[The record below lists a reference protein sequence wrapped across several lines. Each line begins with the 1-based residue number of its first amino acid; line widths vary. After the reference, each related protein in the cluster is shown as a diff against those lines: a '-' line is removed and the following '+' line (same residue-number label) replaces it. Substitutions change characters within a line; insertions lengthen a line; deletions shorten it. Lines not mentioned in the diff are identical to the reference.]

1 MVRRLSVK
9 SWLRLCH
16 LSIILILG
24 ATSTAF
30 SQVIQGTVKDI
41 AGIPIPGASV
51 VIKGSSSGTM
61 TSANG
66 EFTLNMIKKD
76 AVLVFS
82 STGYVKKEVDYIGQ
96 LTIVVVLADANK
108 ALTELVVV
116 GYGTQKKSDITGA
129 ISSVKNKD
137 FKDQP
142 VANIAESIEGKLS
155 GINVTTPSGT
165 PGAGLIVNIRGA
177 TNALYVVDG
186 IPMLSESN
194 SALSTSYNTGG
205 ESVGSGQNISSIADL
220 NPDDIE
226 SVEVLK
232 DASAAAI
239 YGARAA
245 NGVILITTKR
255 GKNGKTAINL
265 NFYTGI
271 QKIEKNIKFL
281 SAKDFISLTQ
291 EAISN
296 DINVYNIESAH
307 FGKDSSRYGSKSV
320 LQGVG
325 LYNPLPYSAATGIN
339 TNWLSQILR
348 TAPIRNYELSS
359 RGGSEKTQF
368 FLSGSYFDQSGII
381 IENYLRRFNTRLN
394 LDHQVNSHL
403 SYGSTLSMTRSINK
417 RSFNDN
423 TYTGVLTNAL
433 GASPLMPVY
442 EKDGSYAQSGNY
454 QVNWLSD
461 NPVKSAKEVSAFTN
475 TDRLISSVY
484 SENKFTPALKLR
496 TTWSLD
502 YTNSKDNQYFSPLT
516 VDAQAVGGK
525 IYYSSFNNMTW
536 LNENILSYQKQLNP
550 DNYIEALGGVT
561 RQQSTSDQISI
572 SGQGLPTT
580 GGLKTI
586 SAAAIINNS
595 SEIPSSWYLT
605 SFLSRVNY
613 RFKNKFLAS
622 FSFRADA
629 SSRFPTNKRVGYFP
643 SASIGYN
650 LAEESFLKDG
660 NVFDALKFRVSYGL
674 TGDQEIGNF
683 QAISYWRPSKYNGS
697 PGLKPGNLGNPN
709 LSWQSNAIFNVGL
722 DFSILHGVL
731 DGSVEYFN
739 SQRTK
744 LLGQI
749 PQAGT
754 TGFKNV
760 TANSGQ
766 VVDKGFEVQ
775 LNSRNIKTT
784 SFSWTSSFNI
794 SFLKN
799 RIKNLAVD
807 GQLISSYNDG
817 APTHILKIGQPI
829 GTFIGV
835 KFAGVDQ
842 QTGDAM
848 YFNNLGAKIRADQVN
863 FSRDETIIGK
873 ARPDY
878 FGGLGNNLVYN
889 NWELNISMPFSIGNQ
904 VFNTIR
910 STTEALGWSSASNP
924 GAASTAYVWANTTQN
939 SYDRRWK
946 KPGDI
951 TNIPRASFLAQAW
964 YPNGSQ
970 YLENASFLKIKT
982 VNLGYTFHF
991 KRFINSMKLYA
1002 QVQNLYTFTKYTGFD
1017 PEVSST
1023 GGGNEQTAGI
1033 DYAAY
1038 PPARTFTFGINL
1050 GL

>member
-1 MVRRLSVK
+1 MARRLLVKSMVRLI
-9 SWLRLCH
+9 LMG
-16 LSIILILG
+16 IILLLG
-24 ATSTAF
+24 VREKAF
-30 SQVIQGTVKDI
+30 SQVIHGSVKDN
-41 AGIPIPGASV
+41 AGIPLPGASIS
-51 VIKGSSSGTM
+51 IKGTSFGAMSDAKGLFELNISSKN
-61 TSANG
+61 AI
-66 EFTLNMIKKD
+66 LI
-76 AVLVFS
+76 FS
-82 STGYVKKEVDYIGQ
+82 STGYIKKEIIYSGQ
-96 LTIVVVLADANK
+96 TEENVILADANR
-108 ALTELVVV
+108 ALSELIVV

-129 ISSVKNKD
+129 ISSVKNKE

-155 GINVTTPSGT
+155 GISVTTPSGT

-194 SALSTSYNTGG
+194 SALSTSYNTSG
-205 ESVGSGQNISSIADL
+205 ESVGNGQNISSIADL

-255 GKNGKTAINL
+255 GKSGKTAINL

-281 SAKDFISLTQ
+281 SAKDFIGLTQ
-291 EAISN
+291 EAINN
-296 DINVYNIESAH
+296 DINVYNNESKLY
-307 FGKDSSRYGSKSV
+307 GKDSSRYGNKGV
-320 LQGVG
+320 LQAVG
-325 LYNPLPYSAATGIN
+325 LFNPLPYTTGSGIN
-339 TNWLSQILR
+339 TNWLNQILR
-348 TAPIRNYELSS
+348 TAPIRNYELST

-368 FLSGSYFDQSGII
+368 FISGSYFDQSGII
-381 IENYLRRFNTRLN
+381 IENYLRRFNARLN
-394 LDHQVNSHL
+394 LDHQATSHL
-403 SYGSTLSMTRSINK
+403 SYGTTLSVTRSINK

-461 NPVKSAKEVSAFTN
+461 NPVKSAKEVAAFTN
-475 TDRLISSVY
+475 TDRLIGSAY
-484 SENKFTPALKLR
+484 AEYKFTPALKLR
-496 TTWSLD
+496 STWSLD

-525 IYYSSFNNMTW
+525 IYYSSFNNTTW
-536 LNENILSYQKQLNP
+536 LNENILSYQKQLGA
-550 DNYIEALGGVT
+550 DHYIEALAGVT
-561 RQQSTSDQISI
+561 RQQSNSDQVAI

-580 GGLKTI
+580 GGLKNI
-586 SAAAIINNS
+586 SSAAIINNS
-595 SEIPSSWYLT
+595 SELPSSWYLT

-613 RFKNKFLAS
+613 RFKNKLLAS
-622 FSFRADA
+622 LSFRADA
-629 SSRFPTNKRVGYFP
+629 SSRFPVNQRVGYFP
-643 SASIGYN
+643 SGSIGYN

-660 NVFDALKFRVSYGL
+660 NFIDALKFRLSYGL

-697 PGLKPGNLGNPN
+697 PGIKPGNLGNPN
-709 LSWQSNAIFNVGL
+709 LSWQSNAIFNMGI

-739 SQRTK
+739 SERTK

-784 SFSWTSSFNI
+784 NFSWTSSFNI

-817 APTHILKIGQPI
+817 APTHILKIGQSI

-835 KFAGVDQ
+835 KFAGVDR

-848 YFNNLGAKIRADQVN
+848 YYNNTGAKIRADQVN

-878 FGGLGNNLVYN
+878 FGGLGNSLSFK
-889 NWELNISMPFSIGNQ
+889 NWELNISMPFSVGNK

-924 GAASTAYVWANTTQN
+924 GAASTSYVWANTTQN
-939 SYDRRWK
+939 AYDRRWR

-951 TNIPRASFLAQAW
+951 TDIPRASFLQQAW

-970 YLENASFLKIKT
+970 YLENASFIKIKT
-982 VNLGYTFHF
+982 INLGYTFHF
-991 KRFINSMKLYA
+991 TKVITSMKLYA
-1002 QVQNLYTFTKYTGFD
+1002 QVQNLYTFSKYTGFD

>member
-1 MVRRLSVK
+1 MIKLLSAKFQIRLGMTG
-9 SWLRLCH
+9 LL
-16 LSIILILG
+16 LFLICQN
-24 ATSTAF
+24 SAF
-30 SQVIQGTVKDI
+30 AQVIQGTVRDK
-41 AGIPIPGASV
+41 AGVSIPGASV
-51 VIKGSSSGTM
+51 IIKGTSLGTM
-61 TSANG
+61 TGANG
-66 EFTLNMIKKD
+66 AFNLNVGVKSGAII
-76 AVLVFS
+76 FS
-82 STGYVKKEVDYIGQ
+82 STGYLKKEVIFSGETT
-96 LTIVVVLADANK
+96 LNIVLAEANRS
-108 ALTELVVV
+108 LSELVVV

-155 GINVTTPSGT
+155 GISVTTPSGT

-232 DASAAAI
+232 DASASAI

-255 GKNGKTAINL
+255 GKNGKTAVNL
-265 NFYTGI
+265 NFYTGT
-271 QKIEKNIKFL
+271 QSIEKNMKFL
-281 SAKDFISLTQ
+281 SAKDFVGLTQ
-291 EAISN
+291 EAIAN
-296 DINVYNIESAH
+296 DINTYNIESKAA
-307 FGKDSSRYGSKSV
+307 GKDSSRYGPLSV
-320 LQGVG
+320 LQNAG
-325 LYNPLPYSAATGIN
+325 LFNPLPYSASTGIN
-339 TNWLSQILR
+339 TNWLNQILR
-348 TAPIRNYELSS
+348 TAPIRNYELST

-381 IENYLRRFNTRLN
+381 IENYLRRFNARLN
-394 LDHQVNSHL
+394 LDHQATSRL
-403 SYGSTLSMTRSINK
+403 SYGTTLSVTRSVNK

-442 EKDGSYAQSGNY
+442 EKNGTYAQSGNY
-454 QVNWLSD
+454 QANWLTD
-461 NPVKSAKEVSAFTN
+461 NPVKSAKEISALSN
-475 TDRLISSVY
+475 SDRLIGSAY
-484 SENKFTPALKLR
+484 AEYKFTPALKLR
-496 TTWSLD
+496 STWSLD

-525 IYYSSFNNMTW
+525 LYYATFNNTTW
-536 LNENILSYQKQLNP
+536 LNENILSYQKQLND
-550 DNYIEALGGVT
+550 DNYLEALAGFT
-561 RQQSTSDQISI
+561 RQQSMSDQVSV
-572 SGQGLPTT
+572 SGQGLPET

-586 SAAAIINNS
+586 SAAAIINS
-595 SEIPSSWYLT
+595 STEIPSSWYLT

-613 RFKNKFLAS
+613 RFMNKFLAS
-622 FSFRADA
+622 ASFRADA
-629 SSRFPTNKRVGYFP
+629 SSRFPTNQRVGYFP
-643 SASIGYN
+643 SGSLGYN
-650 LAEESFLKDG
+650 LAEEGFLKDG
-660 NVFDALKFRVSYGL
+660 LFDNLKIRVSYGL

-683 QAISYWRPSKYNGS
+683 RAISYWQPAKYNGS

-709 LSWQSNAIFNVGL
+709 LSWQSNAIFNVGT

-739 SQRTK
+739 SRRTK
-744 LLGQI
+744 LLGEI

-754 TGFKNV
+754 TGFKSV

-766 VVDKGFEVQ
+766 VVDRGFEVQ
-775 LNSRNIKTT
+775 LNSRNITGT
-784 SFSWTSSFNI
+784 GFNWTSSFNI

-799 RIKNLAVD
+799 EIKKLAVD
-807 GQLISSYNDG
+807 NQLISSYNDG
-817 APTHILKIGQPI
+817 APTHILKVGQAI

-835 KFAGVDQ
+835 RFAGVDP

-848 YFNNLGAKIRADQVN
+848 YYSGTGAKIRTDQVN
-863 FSRDETIIGK
+863 FTRDETIIGK
-873 ARPDY
+873 ARPDC
-878 FGGLGNNLVYN
+878 FGGLGNSFSYK
-889 NWELNISMPFSIGNQ
+889 NWELNISMPFSLGNQ

-910 STTEALGWSSASNP
+910 STTEALGWSSASTP
-924 GAASTAYVWANTTQN
+924 SSASTGYVWANTTQN
-939 SYDRRWK
+939 AYDRRWK
-946 KPGDI
+946 KPGDK
-951 TNIPRASFLAQAW
+951 TNIPRASFLEQAW

-970 YLENASFLKIKT
+970 YLENASFLKIRT

-991 KRFINSMKLYA
+991 TKVITSLKLYA